1 MTYMRIALK
10 RPTVSMVSTMIDKF
24 FSFVSAILPELIK
37 LYNSIQSDEEL
48 TEDEE
53 VQLAMSI
60 IRKAK
65 NKQAREEIEG

>member
-1 MTYMRIALK
+1 
-10 RPTVSMVSTMIDKF
+10 MVSTMIDKF

>member
-1 MTYMRIALK
+1 
-10 RPTVSMVSTMIDKF
+10 MIDKF